1 MEDAVKALLIA
12 AGVMIGVMIISL
24 GVTLFSSLSQYTDN
38 AQVQIEE
45 NALQKFNEQYTKY
58 INCADTPATAP
69 LEFTLTIHDV
79 VTVANMAYEN
89 NKKYGLDSAD
99 ENNYY
104 VTVKIGSAGAEL
116 QKDINTKA
124 SELLKLYIDKTYK
137 CTYSNVRTNPNTGRV
152 CEVIF
157 QEL

>member
-1 MEDAVKALLIA
+1 MEDAVKALLIS

-79 VTVANMAYEN
+79 VTVANIAYEN

-99 ENNYY
+99 ANNYY
-104 VTVKIGSAGAEL
+104 VTVKIGTTEL
-116 QKDINTKA
+116 QKDINITA
-124 SELLKLYIDKTYK
+124 ADMLKQKNDKTYK
-137 CTYSNVRTNPNTGRV
+137 CTYSNVKINPNTARV
-152 CEVIF
+152 CEIKF
-157 QEL
+157 EEL

>member
-58 INCADTPATAP
+58 INCADTPATATP
-69 LEFTLTIHDV
+69 EFTLTIHDV
-79 VTVANMAYEN
+79 VTVANKAYEN

-104 VTVKIGSAGAEL
+104 VTVKIGTTEL
-116 QKDINTKA
+116 QKDINITA
-124 SELLKLYIDKTYK
+124 ADILKQKNDKTYK

>member
-1 MEDAVKALLIA
+1 MEDAVKALLMA

-24 GVTLFSSLSQYTDN
+24 GITLFSSLSQYTNDT
-38 AQVQIEE
+38 QDKIEE

-58 INCADTPATAP
+58 INCVDTPASATP
-69 LEFTLTIHDV
+69 EFTLTIHDV

-104 VTVKIGSAGAEL
+104 VTVKIGATEL
-116 QKDINTKA
+116 QKDINITA
-124 SELLKLYIDKTYK
+124 ADILKQKNDKTYK
-137 CTYSNVRTNPNTGRV
+137 CTYSNVKKNPNTARV
-152 CEVIF
+152 CEIKF
-157 QEL
+157 EEL